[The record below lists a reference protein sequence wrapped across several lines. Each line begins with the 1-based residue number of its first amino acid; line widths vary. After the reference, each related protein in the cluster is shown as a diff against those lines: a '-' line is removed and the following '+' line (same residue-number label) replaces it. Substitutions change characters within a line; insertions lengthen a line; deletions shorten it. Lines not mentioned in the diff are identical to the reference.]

1 MDKFLEK
8 YNLPMLNQVEAESL
22 NRLLKGGEVEA
33 VIKNLPAHK
42 SPGTDGFTAEFYKT
56 FKKH

>member
-42 SPGTDGFTAEFYKT
+42 SPGPHGSTQEF
-56 FKKH
+56 